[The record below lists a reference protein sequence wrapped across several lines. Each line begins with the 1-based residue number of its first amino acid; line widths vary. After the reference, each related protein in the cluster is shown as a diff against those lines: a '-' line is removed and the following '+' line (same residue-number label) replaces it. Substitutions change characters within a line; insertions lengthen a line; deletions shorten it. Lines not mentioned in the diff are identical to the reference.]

1 MLKKLSILSM
11 LILVSTGAQA
21 ATIISGDVYHQKI
34 TGPINEAFSIAFDQ
48 PGLYYQINH
57 VQHKITTDNLEVAFY
72 GVDKNYNLTNQV
84 LAAWQDGPLTIT
96 SYPGDEG
103 GYMSGYRHE
112 DFFNFDKYVG
122 MKLVVSPNQ
131 ETSGVYFV
139 DESKISLLSKLDKVT
154 YSCDWNP
161 CRYEYAPGVLDANDI
176 VQLGLNDF
184 TVEYT
189 YARYVP
195 DNNDLPA
202 QHSYDVPEPATMALF
217 GLSVAGFAAMRR
229 RQKI

>member
-1 MLKKLSILSM
+1 MIKKLTLITM
-11 LILVSTGAQA
+11 LVLIGTGSQA
-21 ATIISGDVYHQKI
+21 ASIIAGGVSHQQIIGPHNESFKI
-34 TGPINEAFSIAFDQ
+34 FFDQ
-48 PGLYYQINH
+48 PGIFYQINQ
-57 VQHKITTDNLEVAFY
+57 VQHQITTDILDVAFY
-72 GVDKNYNLTNQV
+72 GIDKNFNLTNQV

-112 DFFNFDKYVG
+112 DFFNFDKYIG
-122 MKLVVSPNQ
+122 MQLVVSPHQ
-131 ETSGVYFV
+131 ETSGVYQV
-139 DESKISLLSKLDKVT
+139 DESKVTLLSQLDKVT

-176 VQLGLNDF
+176 LQLGLNDF

-189 YARYVP
+189 YERNVP
-195 DNNDLPA
+195 TNDLPA

-229 RQKI
+229 RKTV